1 MALIFHQNM
10 FNFGGRSDV
19 RNAAYTASLNAIGA
33 ATGPSYIVAGFT
45 EVLNSDPVLRV
56 TIANLAQTLDPGLT
70 GLVVIEV
77 GTTAVGV
84 RREYIA
90 ITWNPEYVT
99 VQHAGQ
105 VLWNAAAQT
114 WQAHNTAAAEVVDNR
129 IPLPAGPPLGA
140 DTRGLAYIAATYAGA
155 NFLFG
160 FMHNMY
166 HMGNKSSAFTNLGTM
181 ADNARQAI
189 GGDYTRAEVIIGG
202 DFNVSPR
209 VPKRPRGAALALQSR
224 AARAGGAYVNTTNS
238 NPYDFWVVSNFA
250 VTDAH
255 VAVHPQ
261 TRSGHMVN
269 HVSDHAGITVNR

>member
-1 MALIFHQNM
+1 MLN
-10 FNFGGRSDV
+10 S
-19 RNAAYTASLNAIGA
+19 AYTASLNAIGA

-155 NFLFG
+155 NF
-160 FMHNMY
+160 
-166 HMGNKSSAFTNLGTM
+166 SSASCTTCITW
-181 ADNARQAI
+181 ATSRRRSPIWAPWPT
-189 GGDYTRAEVIIGG
+189 TRARR
-202 DFNVSPR
+202 SAATTPA
-209 VPKRPRGAALALQSR
+209 PK
-224 AARAGGAYVNTTNS
+224 
-238 NPYDFWVVSNFA
+238 
-250 VTDAH
+250 
-255 VAVHPQ
+255 
-261 TRSGHMVN
+261 
-269 HVSDHAGITVNR
+269 